1 MTRRSLIPSLLLALL
16 LALLVS
22 PIASAQSLPRLSGQI
37 SDLADKLSSGEESQ
51 VSDAINNVV
60 RSSNGKIGQIYVL
73 LNPDLSGYKSDTA
86 AGWGAA
92 VFTFNE
98 LKTNDVL
105 IAAGFGPNGLA
116 VTSGSDLK
124 PIFDRSAPGGAPNW
138 RRYAYDQMKGD
149 FGGKRYLNALLT
161 GINVVAQATDVSV
174 PAQSGAARPA
184 PAVPAAPV
192 QSAPPV
198 YTPVQ
203 QSSGPGALFWCFVI
217 GLIAVFALIIFLW
230 WRRQN
235 GYNDLGGGTTVGR
248 GSYRPGGYTGYDP
261 GSYSSGP
268 IIIDRTEHHHH
279 DSPRP
284 RPRPSRTDDDPSSD
298 GGGFGSFGGGSRSSG
313 TSFTSSSSSSS
324 SSDSDGG
331 GFGSSSSSSSSDS
344 SPSSDGGGF

>member
-1 MTRRSLIPSLLLALL
+1 MTRRSLFPSLLLALL
-16 LALLVS
+16 CALLYA
-22 PIASAQSLPRLSGQI
+22 PIASAQSLPRLNGQV
-37 SDLADKLSSGEESQ
+37 SDLADKLSSSDETA
-51 VSDAINNVV
+51 VSDAINSVV
-60 RSSNGKIGQIYVL
+60 SNSGGKIHQIYVL

-184 PAVPAAPV
+184 QPAPAPAQQSAPVASAPV
-192 QSAPPV
+192 Q
-198 YTPVQ
+198 Q
-203 QSSGPGALFWCFVI
+203 RSGPGLVFWCALLLIVI
-217 GLIAVFALIIFLW
+217 IGGTLLWLW

-235 GYNDLGGGTTVGR
+235 GYVDLGGTNDGGPVYTGRRGR
-248 GSYRPGGYTGYDP
+248 GYPGGYRGYDP
-261 GSYSSGP
+261 P
-268 IIIDRTEHHHH
+268 IIITETHHH

-284 RPRPSRTDDDPSSD
+284 RPSRVDDDPASD
-298 GGGFGSFGGGSRSSG
+298 GGGFGSSGSRSSG
-313 TSFTSSSSSSS
+313 TSFGSSSSSS

-344 SPSSDGGGF
+344 APSSDGGGF

>member
-1 MTRRSLIPSLLLALL
+1 MRRRSLVPSLLLALL
-16 LALLVS
+16 CALLVA
-22 PIASAQSLPRLSGQI
+22 PIASAQSLPRLNGQI
-37 SDLADKLSSGEESQ
+37 SDLADKLSSSDETA
-51 VSDAINNVV
+51 VSDAINSVV
-60 RSSNGKIGQIYVL
+60 SNSGGKIHQIYVL

-98 LKTNDVL
+98 LRVNDVL

-124 PIFDRSAPGGAPNW
+124 PVFDRSAPGGAPNW

-184 PAVPAAPV
+184 QPAPAPAQQSAPVASAPV
-192 QSAPPV
+192 Q
-198 YTPVQ
+198 Q
-203 QSSGPGALFWCFVI
+203 RSGPGLVFWCA
-217 GLIAVFALIIFLW
+217 LLLIIIIGGTLLWIW

-235 GYNDLGGGTTVGR
+235 GYVDLGGTNDGGPVYTGRRGR
-248 GSYRPGGYTGYDP
+248 GYPGGYRGYDP
-261 GSYSSGP
+261 P
-268 IIIDRTEHHHH
+268 IIITETHHH

-284 RPRPSRTDDDPSSD
+284 SRVDNDPSSD
-298 GGGFGSFGGGSRSSG
+298 GGGFGGGGSRSSG
-313 TSFTSSSSSSS
+313 TSFTSGSTSSEPA
-324 SSDSDGG
+324 SDGG
-331 GFGSSSSSSSSDS
+331 GFGSSSNDS
-344 SPSSDGGGF
+344 SPPASAPSSDGGGF

>member
-1 MTRRSLIPSLLLALL
+1 MTRRSLLPSLLLALL
-16 LALLVS
+16 CALLFA
-22 PIASAQSLPRLSGQI
+22 PIASAQSLPRLNGQV
-37 SDLADKLSSGEESQ
+37 SDLADKLSSSDETA
-51 VSDAINNVV
+51 VSDAINSVV
-60 RSSNGKIGQIYVL
+60 SNSGGKIHQIYVL

-161 GINVVAQATDVSV
+161 GINVVALATDVTV

-184 PAVPAAPV
+184 QGQAQAPAPA
-192 QSAPPV
+192 QSAPVAQAPV
-198 YTPVQ
+198 R
-203 QSSGPGALFWCFVI
+203 SGPGGLFWCFLLGI
-217 GLIAVFALIIFLW
+217 IAIVALLIFLW

-235 GYNDLGGGTTVGR
+235 GYNDLGGVTTTG
-248 GSYRPGGYTGYDP
+248 GYRRGGYTGYDP
-261 GSYSSGP
+261 GGYSSGP

-279 DSPRP
+279 HDSPS
-284 RPRPSRTDDDPSSD
+284 PRPSRVDDDPGSD
-298 GGGFGSFGGGSRSSG
+298 GGGFGSSGSRSSG
-313 TSFTSSSSSSS
+313 TSFGSSSSSS

-344 SPSSDGGGF
+344 APSSDGGGF